1 MNIFQKSFLKLS
13 TLAIVAVLAGTAFSQ
28 QDSNSSTEPQSDAS
42 LAAAAKEARKNKNA
56 HAKKVVTDDDVVPQR
71 GPLPAL
77 SFNGDDNVDS
87 VIEAIGEYKKT
98 HTKEET
104 EQVVHEWYDEY
115 DSILQAAI
123 RDVME
128 TSGRRSSTVYNG
140 YWGCED
146 SPNYQN
152 CVARRRAEMRGSH
165 DDQMQ
170 NSGFTVG
177 RIQQAFFRMRN
188 GLSSLNLSYKWFRVR
203 SGNGIGYM

>member
-1 MNIFQKSFLKLS
+1 MNISRKSLLS
-13 TLAIVAVLAGTAFSQ
+13 TLAIVVVLAASAFSQ
-28 QDSNSSTEPQSDAS
+28 QDSGSSTEQQCDTS
-42 LAAAAKEARKNKNA
+42 LATAAKEARKNKNA
-56 HAKKVVTDDDVVPQR
+56 HAKKIVTDDDVVPQR
-71 GPLPAL
+71 GPLPGL
-77 SFNGDDNVDS
+77 SFNGDDNVDK
-87 VIEAIGEYKKT
+87 VIEAIGDYKKS

-123 RDVME
+123 RDVSE
-128 TSGRRSSTVYNG
+128 TSGRRNSTVYNG
-140 YWGCED
+140 YWRCED

-177 RIQQAFFRMRN
+177 RIQQAFFHMRN
-188 GLSSLNLSYKWFRVR
+188 GLTTLGLSYKWFRVR

>member
-1 MNIFQKSFLKLS
+1 MNISRKSLLS
-13 TLAIVAVLAGTAFSQ
+13 TLAIVVVLAASAFSQ
-28 QDSNSSTEPQSDAS
+28 QDSGSSTEQQSDTS
-42 LAAAAKEARKNKNA
+42 LATAAKEARKNKNA
-56 HAKKVVTDDDVVPQR
+56 HAKKIVTDDDVVPQR
-71 GPLPAL
+71 RRLPGL
-77 SFNGDDNVDS
+77 SFNGDDNVDK
-87 VIEAIGEYKKT
+87 VIEAIGDYKKS

-123 RDVME
+123 RDVSE
-128 TSGRRSSTVYNG
+128 TSGRRNSTVYNG
-140 YWGCED
+140 YWRCED

-177 RIQQAFFRMRN
+177 RIQQAFFHMRN
-188 GLSSLNLSYKWFRVR
+188 GLTTLGLSYKWFRVR

>member
-28 QDSNSSTEPQSDAS
+28 QDSNSSTEQQSDAS

-77 SFNGDDNVDS
+77 SFNGDDNVDR